1 MIDYLVHSFRDYF
14 GLMSFD
20 RPVLKLLPIVA
31 KIAFVELNFQRTD
44 ADLNK
49 LQNLRRVVNQAIQ
62 DTNSQ
67 EYNWL
72 LGRGLDA
79 TYQEVCDQFREQLN
93 VQDKAE
99 AVKANS
105 GVGLVKNTAYKIIP
119 LNNYEEAQKWG
130 IYTGRGDGK
139 GRLCYT
145 EGKYTWDDF
154 VQGGKN
160 RCFLLLS
167 SDWKHIPAQAT
178 EGSPTDRYGLSM
190 VWVFIDSFSGTLTGS
205 NVRWNHGDGKKT
217 YSKVDQM
224 FTPAEITHLLG

>member
-1 MIDYLVHSFRDYF
+1 MSYIFDIAEWRSHHVSSVLTENDAKIDQTKKIIAKAFEGAVDLEGNPLDLEAPVKREDQQVDHNPNTKMIDYLVHSFRDYF

-79 TYQEVCDQFREQLN
+79 TYQEVYDHFREQLN

-105 GVGLVKNTAYKIIP
+105 SVGLVKNTAYKIIP
-119 LNNYEEAQKWG
+119 INNYEEAQKWG

-154 VQGGKN
+154 VQGGK
-160 RCFLLLS
+160 
-167 SDWKHIPAQAT
+167 K
-178 EGSPTDRYGLSM
+178 
-190 VWVFIDSFSGTLTGS
+190 
-205 NVRWNHGDGKKT
+205 
-217 YSKVDQM
+217 
-224 FTPAEITHLLG
+224 